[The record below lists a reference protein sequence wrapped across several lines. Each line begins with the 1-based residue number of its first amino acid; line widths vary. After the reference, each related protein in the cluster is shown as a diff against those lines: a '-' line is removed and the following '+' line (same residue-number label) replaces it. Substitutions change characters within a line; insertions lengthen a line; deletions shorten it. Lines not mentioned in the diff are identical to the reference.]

1 MSPTQH
7 GDFQNAFSLFCF
19 ACFSPQKISAASIVY
34 TIACHFYTPVP
45 LWIVPLLNMPKTDR
59 HVVWTVWGWQCN
71 HVPVTMQTGYKLL
84 QTSCLTVTTF
94 VCHNTFLSATEG
106 GCEMADILHA
116 ASSKSQNT
124 LFSSFLQTAICLK
137 SNMLG
142 SNGISAQWCR
152 SSMQSFVPSVF
163 WNFLEFS

>member
-116 ASSKSQNT
+116 ASSKSKSLYFLPSCKLQYV
-124 LFSSFLQTAICLK
+124 SSQICWAA
-137 SNMLG
+137 MEYQH
-142 SNGISAQWCR
+142 NGVGVLCKVLSPQC
-152 SSMQSFVPSVF
+152 SGTF
-163 WNFLEFS
+163 